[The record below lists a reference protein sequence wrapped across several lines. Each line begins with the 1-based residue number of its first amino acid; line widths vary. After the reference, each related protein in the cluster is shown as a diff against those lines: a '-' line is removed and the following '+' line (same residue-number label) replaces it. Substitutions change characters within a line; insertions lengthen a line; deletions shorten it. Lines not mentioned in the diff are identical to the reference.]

1 MNEIT
6 SMIVALLAGLLLGA
20 FFFGGLWWTIKKG
33 FSAKI
38 PALWFL
44 LSGVTRTL
52 IVIAGFYYVGN
63 GNWKLMLSCFVGF
76 FIVRMSSTRFIP
88 QPKVIYES

>member
-1 MNEIT
+1 MNEII

-63 GNWKLMLSCFVGF
+63 GNWKIMLSCFVGF

>member
-63 GNWKLMLSCFVGF
+63 GNWKIMLSCFVGF